1 MRASIDRIKNIS
13 VKVPNIVLQNEA
25 MEKIAKLESKITEL
39 EKHQINL
46 NEEIGKV
53 LKSEII

>member
-1 MRASIDRIKNIS
+1 M
-13 VKVPNIVLQNEA
+13 PNIVLQNEA